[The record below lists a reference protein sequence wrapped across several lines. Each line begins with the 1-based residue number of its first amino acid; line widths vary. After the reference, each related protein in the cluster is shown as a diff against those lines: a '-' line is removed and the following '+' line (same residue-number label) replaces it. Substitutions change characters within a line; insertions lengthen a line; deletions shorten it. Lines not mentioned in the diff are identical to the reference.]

1 MAKPVKYQT
10 VPKAMSSN
18 PTGSQAFSFLSL
30 LDVGLSLWDQSNAS
44 DLIGF
49 IVAPE
54 LERSVLDVIKA
65 SMVVIYGRITI
76 VSHSPCYET
85 FLRP

>member
-1 MAKPVKYQT
+1 MALAKPVKYQT

-18 PTGSQAFSFLSL
+18 PTGGPSYFYFLSL
-30 LDVGLSLWDQSNAS
+30 LDVGWSLWDQSNAR

-54 LERSVLDVIKA
+54 LERSGVKGP
-65 SMVVIYGRITI
+65 VVEVWWLGDG
-76 VSHSPCYET
+76 
-85 FLRP
+85 